1 MSEIKNEQVMS
12 HNAILNY
19 RKQLVLSGVL
29 DVEKFDEN
37 CDHIYYMTYHE
48 NVVVLYTELG
58 KLCVKGRD
66 LNLMKLDI
74 NDLSGEI
81 IIEGNIDALEYDK
94 GKIRKQNEGFISKL
108 LG

>member
-1 MSEIKNEQVMS
+1 MSDIKHEQIMS
-12 HNAILNY
+12 HNAILND
-19 RKQLVLSGVL
+19 RKHLVLSGVL

-37 CDHIYYMTYHE
+37 A
-48 NVVVLYTELG
+48 VVLYTELG

-81 IIEGNIDALEYDK
+81 VIEGNIDALEYDK
-94 GKIRKQNEGFISKL
+94 GKIRKKNESIISKL

>member
-12 HNAILNY
+12 HNAILKD

-29 DVEKFDEN
+29 DVEKFD
-37 CDHIYYMTYHE
+37 E

-81 IIEGNIDALEYDK
+81 VIEGNIDALEYDK
-94 GKIRKQNEGFISKL
+94 GKIRKSNEGFIAKL

>member
-1 MSEIKNEQVMS
+1 MPEIKNEEIMS
-12 HNAILNY
+12 HNAILND
-19 RKQLVLSGVL
+19 RKHLVLSGVL

-37 CDHIYYMTYHE
+37 I
-48 NVVVLYTELG
+48 VVLYTELG

-74 NDLSGEI
+74 NDLSGEVVI
-81 IIEGNIDALEYDK
+81 DGNIDSLEYDK
-94 GKIRKQNEGFISKL
+94 GKIRKTNENFISKL

>member
-1 MSEIKNEQVMS
+1 MPEIKNEEIMS
-12 HNAILNY
+12 HNAILND
-19 RKQLVLSGVL
+19 RKHLVLSGVL

-37 CDHIYYMTYHE
+37 T
-48 NVVVLYTELG
+48 VVLYTELG

-74 NDLSGEI
+74 NDLSGEVVI
-81 IIEGNIDALEYDK
+81 DGNIDSLEYDK
-94 GKIRKQNEGFISKL
+94 GKIRKTNENFISKL

>member
-1 MSEIKNEQVMS
+1 MPEIKNEEIMS
-12 HNAILNY
+12 HNAVLND
-19 RKQLVLSGVL
+19 RKHLVLSGVL

-37 CDHIYYMTYHE
+37 I
-48 NVVVLYTELG
+48 VVLYTELG

-74 NDLSGEI
+74 NDLSGEVVVDG
-81 IIEGNIDALEYDK
+81 EIDSLEYDK
-94 GKIRKQNEGFISKL
+94 GKLHKKNESFISKL